1 MQLSAATGGDQ
12 PREENEV
19 KVFKLVG
26 ACCIASGL
34 LVSQALAHGG
44 VSSEGNKC
52 VMKIGPYQLS
62 FTGYQPENS
71 IEKFCD
77 DIPQI
82 GRTVIVLDVEQGS
95 AGSGA
100 VGGANSND
108 LRDMAIDLRILK
120 NVGQARDEDDQDKNT
135 VVYMAPKKYPTGTLH
150 WEHNFNEKGNF
161 IGLVTATNE
170 HGQVFVSRFPFAV
183 GEAGNRI
190 LIGIGVGV
198 VLVAGAIGAFLYH
211 RRGQKSA

>member
-1 MQLSAATGGDQ
+1 MTIF
-12 PREENEV
+12 R
-19 KVFKLVG
+19 LVG
-26 ACCIASGL
+26 ACCVATGL
-34 LVSQALAHGG
+34 LVSQAQAHGG
-44 VSSEGNKC
+44 VSNEGNKC
-52 VMKIGPYQLS
+52 VMKIGPYQLD

-77 DIPQI
+77 DIPET

-100 VGGANSND
+100 VGGPNSND

-120 NVGQARDEDDQDKNT
+120 NVGQASDDVDLEKNT
-135 VVYMAPKKYPTGTLH
+135 VVYVGPKKYPAGTLH
-150 WEHNFNEKGNF
+150 WEHNFAQKGNF
-161 IGLVTATNE
+161 IGLVSATND

-183 GEAGNRI
+183 GEGLNKVF
-190 LIGIGVGV
+190 IGIGVGV
-198 VLVAGAIGAFLYH
+198 LLVGGAIAAFLYH